1 MCQKAIEFA
10 VESGFAEMIIEG
22 DKVAVMNVVASTSGD
37 LSLLGRV

>member
-22 DKVAVMNVVASTSGD
+22 DKVAVMNAVASTSGD